1 MTLWPLPHIEAYG
14 EISKRP
20 GDKMYDINTQRG
32 YILIIYYDDNMIKSN
47 ARQEMSLKIKFNRK
61 NNAHIVR
68 TIFLVWHIKGGK
80 IFLRIIQIEGRLES
94 YSAPTP
100 VCHLTHSIIAFVLCI
115 KCSTE
120 FLPLRK
126 SNDQNV

>member
-1 MTLWPLPHIEAYG
+1 MTSSTHRSSWWKI
-14 EISKRP
+14 KK
-20 GDKMYDINTQRG
+20 GDKMYDINSQRG
-32 YILIIYYDDNMIKSN
+32 YILIIYYNDNMIKSN
-47 ARQEMSLKIKFNRK
+47 VRREMSLKNKFNRK
-61 NNAHIVR
+61 NNAHILR

-100 VCHLTHSIIAFVLCI
+100 VCYLSQSKTIFLSCI

-120 FLPLRK
+120 LLPLRK